1 MISHTLKVSEN
12 RRFLVREGG
21 KPFFYLGD
29 TAWELFH
36 RCTRADALHYLQDR
50 AAKRYTVIQAVALAE
65 FGGLTEP
72 NTNGDLPLHEN
83 DPTRINEAYFKY
95 VDEIVSAAEVL
106 GLTIG
111 MLPTW
116 GDKWNKKWGQ
126 GPEIFTPEN
135 ARIYGRILG
144 ERYRNSDL
152 IWILGGDRPVETDA
166 HRAIIENMAHGLR
179 EGDKGK
185 HLITFHPTGGSTS
198 SQNFHSEEWLD
209 FNMWQSGHGRNSEN
223 YTGMKSDYEKSPT
236 KPCMD
241 AEPGYEDHPA
251 GFNLNNGYL
260 DDYDNRK
267 AAYWSL
273 FAGAHGHTYGC
284 HPIWQYFQP
293 GRAAITVARRAW
305 QEALRLPGAGQMQY
319 ARALLESRP
328 FFTRIPD
335 QKLITSEVGTGTD
348 HVQATRDTAGSYA
361 FIYVPSGKP
370 VGVALE
376 HLSAKTLRASWYDP
390 RTGVA
395 QTIGEFPAKGAH
407 TFTPP
412 SGGPDWVLVLDDTA
426 KQYPAPGV
434 KQ

>member
-1 MISHTLKVSEN
+1 MLKISEN
-12 RRFLVREGG
+12 RRFLVRDDG

-50 AAKRYTVIQAVALAE
+50 AAKRFTVIQAVVLAE
-65 FGGLTEP
+65 FGGLTVP
-72 NTNGDLPLHEN
+72 NAQGDLPLHAS
-83 DPTRINEAYFKY
+83 DPTQIEETYFAH
-95 VDEIVSAAEVL
+95 VDFIVDAAASL

-135 ARIYGRILG
+135 ARAYGQMLG
-144 ERYRNSDL
+144 ARYRDKPL
-152 IWILGGDRPVETDA
+152 IWILGGDRPIETET
-166 HRAIIENMAHGLR
+166 HRAIIENLAHGLR
-179 EGDKGK
+179 EGDGGR
-185 HLITFHPTGGSTS
+185 HLLSFHPMGGQTS
-198 SQNFHSEEWLD
+198 AQHFHEADWLD
-209 FNMWQSGHGRNSEN
+209 FNMWQSGHDRNRDNYCCIQTDYGRA
-223 YTGMKSDYEKSPT
+223 PV

-267 AAYWSL
+267 AAYWAL

-284 HPIWQYFQP
+284 HPVWQMLQP
-293 GRAAITVARRAW
+293 GRDAITWARRPW
-305 QEALRLPGAGQMQY
+305 QEALRLPGAGQMQF

-328 FFTRIPD
+328 FLTRVPD
-335 QKLITSEVGTGTD
+335 QALLTSDPGTGTD
-348 HVQATRDTAGSYA
+348 HVQATRDTDGSYA
-361 FIYVPSGKP
+361 LVYVPSGKP
-370 VGVALE
+370 VGIALE
-376 HLSAKTLRASWYDP
+376 HLSAQTLAAAWYDP
-390 RTGVA
+390 RTGAA
-395 QTIGEFPAKGAH
+395 QSIGAFPGRGTR

-412 SGGPDWVLVLDDTA
+412 SGGPDWVLVLDDA
-426 KQYPAPGV
+426 ARRYPRPGATV
-434 KQ
+434 